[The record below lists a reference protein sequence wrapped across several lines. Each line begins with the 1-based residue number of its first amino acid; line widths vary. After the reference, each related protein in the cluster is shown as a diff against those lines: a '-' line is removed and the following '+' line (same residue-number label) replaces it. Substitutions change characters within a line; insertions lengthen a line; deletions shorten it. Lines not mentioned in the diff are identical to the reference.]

1 VPHEDWPAAL
11 ANETEAVARDAA
23 QASREPA
30 EPMPTPGAP
39 SMPPTLPMPARP
51 AWRWLVR
58 LLLSMKII
66 TKADGPVL
74 LLAACRLTD
83 YQDLSRDL
91 ATNGR
96 TYETVTTTGSTM
108 RRQRPEVAL
117 RDAAW
122 RDAMQALVQLGLTPS
137 ARSRVSKVSSSPD
150 TPEGELESFLTG

>member
-1 VPHEDWPAAL
+1 MRTGRPPLPTKVKQLRGTLRKHRV
-11 ANETEAVARDAA
+11 N
-23 QASREPA
+23 PA
-30 EPMPTPGAP
+30 EPTPSPGAP
-39 SMPPTLPMPARP
+39 SMPPTLPEPARS

-58 LLLSMKII
+58 LLLSMRVA

-83 YQDLSRDL
+83 YQDLSGDL

-96 TYETVTTTGSTM
+96 TYETVTPTGSTM

-137 ARSRVSKVSSSPD
+137 ARSRVSKVSTSPD
-150 TPEGELESFLTG
+150 TPEGELEDFLTG

>member
-1 VPHEDWPAAL
+1 MPTKLKQLRGTLRKHRV
-11 ANETEAVARDAA
+11 N
-23 QASREPA
+23 PA
-30 EPMPTPGAP
+30 EPMPSPGAP
-39 SMPPTLPMPARP
+39 SMPPTLPEPARP

-66 TKADGPVL
+66 ATKADGPVL

-96 TYETVTTTGSTM
+96 TYETVTPTGSTM

-137 ARSRVSKVSSSPD
+137 ARSRVSKVSTSPD

>member
-1 VPHEDWPAAL
+1 MKTGRPPLPTKVKLLRGTLRKHRVNP
-11 ANETEAVARDAA
+11 TE
-23 QASREPA
+23 
-30 EPMPTPGAP
+30 PTPSPGAP
-39 SMPPTLPMPARP
+39 SMPPTLPESARH

-58 LLLSMKII
+58 LLLSMRIL

-96 TYETVTTTGSTM
+96 TYETVTPTGSTM

-117 RDAAW
+117 RDSAW

-137 ARSRVSKVSSSPD
+137 V
-150 TPEGELESFLTG
+150 G

>member
-1 VPHEDWPAAL
+1 MRTGRPPLPTAVKAL
-11 ANETEAVARDAA
+11 RGTLRKHRVN
-23 QASREPA
+23 PA
-30 EPMPTPGAP
+30 EPMPSPGAP
-39 SMPPTLPMPARP
+39 SMPPTLPVPARP

-58 LLLSMKII
+58 LLTSMRIT

-96 TYETVTTTGSTM
+96 TYETVTPTGSTM

-117 RDAAW
+117 RDSAW

-137 ARSRVSKVSSSPD
+137 ARSRVSKVSNSPD
-150 TPEGELESFLTG
+150 TPEGELEDFLTG